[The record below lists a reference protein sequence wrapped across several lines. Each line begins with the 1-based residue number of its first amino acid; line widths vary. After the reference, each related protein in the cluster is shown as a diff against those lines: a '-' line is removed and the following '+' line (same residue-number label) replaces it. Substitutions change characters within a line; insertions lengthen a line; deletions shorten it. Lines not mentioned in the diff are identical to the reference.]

1 MIARLASFVAA
12 ILCLALPIQAHAQQD
27 HWIPLPDG
35 MHVQLLH
42 DTIDP
47 HRIAFLVN
55 LNSYEIASFH
65 VASSLTGTQNYSTEI
80 TGWTYY
86 KPGDPFI
93 TVTSNSTEYWQFG
106 ASSGTF
112 GWQNANNVSNGGNPG
127 YKLIYRLSNNNFTE
141 TTTFTY
147 FIDQVP
153 EPSTAAMALMGCA
166 FVGFKVCRRWRQAG
180 TIAVPCQPRFR
191 T

>member
-1 MIARLASFVAA
+1 MMSRLAPFLAA
-12 ILCLALPIQAHAQQD
+12 MACLALPIQAHAQQD
-27 HWIPLPDG
+27 HWVPLPDG
-35 MHVQLLH
+35 MQVQLLH
-42 DTIDP
+42 DTTDP

-93 TVTSNSTEYWQFG
+93 AVTSNSTEDWQFS
-106 ASSGTF
+106 ASAGTF
-112 GWQNANNVSNGGNPG
+112 GWQNANNVSNVGNPG
-127 YKLIYRLSNNNFTE
+127 YKLIYRLSNDNFTE

-153 EPSTAAMALMGCA
+153 EPSTAAMALMGGA
-166 FVGFKVCRRWRQAG
+166 FVGFRVYRRRAEAG
-180 TIAVPCQPRFR
+180 SR
-191 T
+191 